1 MKKNM
6 ILTTK
11 KILDFAAA
19 TILTL
24 SLSGVFLACS
34 NIGDDLS
41 REATVQEADNQEET
55 GTASGQNGTDE
66 IDGQNDAQDPVLVT
80 VSGSL
85 DIGGAYPEEIAALV
99 DGGHDRVER
108 SAFPGI
114 PSGLTY
120 TVYAEED
127 TTEATKL
134 RYEGTVAAD
143 GKSYT
148 VGIPVTSGK
157 KYYVY
162 ALAKQNDLVI
172 LEGKSAILN
181 FSTITSFKTDANI
194 TLSATQTDTGTGCVS
209 LTIADPDQK
218 AVSACVCYKIG
229 STNYEKYLTKSGA
242 GANTVWTLGIG
253 EIKTDAGTGQKYIEN
268 GLKAG
273 AHIMSFE
280 FYSDVEASG
289 TLLYSFT
296 EAVNA
301 FDNMTTNT
309 WFQNGAEP
317 WFVTTT
323 ADGVKTTVCKIT
335 SAIITSY
342 GLTEIYVDPT
352 VADNYGS
359 GSYFNPKKTFAGAV
373 AMLHD
378 ANANYTIYIKGTVK
392 EAANTNYAHIIPSTA
407 SARTL
412 TLRGLSDPV
421 DGVPQDALSGNV
433 SRCALFIEATF
444 PVTIENLKLTDGRA
458 SYGGGISACG
468 GDLILGKDAYITGN
482 EASLAES
489 GGGGVYFNGGELT
502 MLDGAVIDGNSA
514 TANGNKGCGGGVYL
528 CSGKK
533 FTMNGGVIKGNNATG
548 YGGGVYVVS
557 ATFTMTDGVIGDASK
572 DTPATGSLSGA
583 CSNQAGFGGGVYL
596 CSSETT
602 VNTYFNFAGGTIAY
616 NMGAFGAGGI
626 YAKYCDATIRGTIKC
641 NGTLGGSAQGG
652 GILAEE
658 KATIRLEN
666 CSILKNKT
674 ANYNPSNNNKTGGAI
689 YVKNNSTISNA
700 AVVSLKGSVSI
711 PCTGINENDVYLP
724 SVKIV
729 SAGVVDSYPLIIAGK
744 LTRTGTV
751 ATITPGGNGSTLLG
765 YDEAIQSLQLGSGV
779 TDTSIAEECN
789 KFDVTP
795 QTSPAQDWAVGSDGR
810 LAKATAITSDNIA
823 SFTVADFTEG
833 AKVVYVFDENVTN
846 DQIEV
851 FTEKLYHN
859 AENYNP
865 TQKKVGE
872 GSVLDFS
879 KATNLTKIGFSNWSN
894 SGVMQPFDIILPP
907 KAASNLFGSMTFVW
921 AIQNAQNVIAP
932 PDCIN
937 FTSENGIVYSK
948 NKKKLCLYPGGR
960 SEASWTVPSD
970 VTEIGYYAF
979 AYGNNL
985 KNVSLPSQLTKIGQS
1000 AFYSS
1005 KIESLTIPANVTQ
1018 IDYRAFGYGMS
1029 SLTSLVFSNPNGW
1042 HTKDN
1047 NGNILMDLDASKLN
1061 VAGDVN
1067 TEGSTLWYFKNT
1079 VDQYYNWNKLV
1090 RD

>member
-1 MKKNM
+1 MKKNK
-6 ILTTK
+6 ILTIK
-11 KILDFAAA
+11 
-19 TILTL
+19 TILSLAVATL
-24 SLSGVFLACS
+24 LALSFPGVFLACS

-41 REATVQEADNQEET
+41 REAAVQEDDNQEGT
-55 GTASGQNGTDE
+55 GTASGQSGTDE
-66 IDGQNDAQDPVLVT
+66 IDGQNNAQDPVLVT

-218 AVSACVCYKIG
+218 AVSACVCYKID
-229 STNYEKYLTKSGA
+229 STNYEKNLTKSGS

-296 EAVNA
+296 EAVNV
-301 FDNMTTNT
+301 FDNMTTNK
-309 WFQNGAEP
+309 WVQNGAEP
-317 WFVTTT
+317 WFNTTITEGVATTT
-323 ADGVKTTVCKIT
+323 CKIT
-335 SAIITSY
+335 AAMVT
-342 GLTEIYVDPT
+342 GFALTEIYVDPT
-352 VADNYGS
+352 VSNDNGT

-378 ANANYTIYIKGTVK
+378 TNANYTIYIKGTVI
-392 EAANTNYAHIIPSTA
+392 ENANANYAHIISSTA
-407 SARTL
+407 RARTL
-412 TLRGLSDPV
+412 TLRGLSDLV
-421 DGVPQDALSGNV
+421 DGVPQDVLSGNV
-433 SRCALFIEATF
+433 SRGVLFIEATF

-468 GDLILGKDAYITGN
+468 GDLILGKGAYITGN
-482 EASLAES
+482 EANDAES

-514 TANGNKGCGGGVYL
+514 NSNAGGGVYL

-533 FTMNGGVIKGNNATG
+533 FTMNGGVIKGNSAAG
-548 YGGGVYVVS
+548 GKGGGVYVVS
-557 ATFTMTDGVIGDASK
+557 ATFTMTGGVIGDDSM
-572 DTPATGSLSGA
+572 DTPAAGLGNN
-583 CSNQAGFGGGVYL
+583 CSNQASIGGGVYL
-596 CSSETT
+596 CSSGTT
-602 VNTYFNFAGGTIAY
+602 VDTYFNFAGGTIAY
-616 NMGAFGAGGI
+616 NMGVSGAGGI
-626 YAKYCDATIRGTIKC
+626 YAKYCDATIRGAIKC
-641 NGTLGGSAQGG
+641 NGTYGNTARGG
-652 GILAEE
+652 GIWAED
-658 KATIRLEN
+658 KSTIRLEN
-666 CSILKNKT
+666 CSMLKNKAT
-674 ANYNPSNNNKTGGAI
+674 SHTTTTQINGGAI
-689 YVKNNSTISNA
+689 YVKGCSGDDE
-700 AVVSLKGSVSI
+700 VHVSLKGSVSI
-711 PCTGINENDVYLP
+711 PCTGINENDVTLNGA
-724 SVKIV
+724 KIV
-729 SAGVVDSYPLIIAGK
+729 STSVVNSLPLVIAGP
-744 LTRTGTV
+744 LTGTGTV
-751 ATITPGGNGSTLLG
+751 ATITPGTNNGSTLLG
-765 YDEAIQSLQLGSGV
+765 YDEELQVLKLGSGV
-779 TDTSIAEECN
+779 TDTSIAEECY
-789 KFDVTP
+789 KFAITP
-795 QTSPAQDWAVGSDGR
+795 QTSPAQDWAVDSDGY
-810 LAKATAITSDNIA
+810 LAKLTSMTSANID

-859 AENYNP
+859 ATGCNP
-865 TQKKVGE
+865 DQKKVGE

-879 KATNLTKIGFSNWSN
+879 KATKLTKIGFSNWSN

-921 AIQNAQNVIAP
+921 AIENAQNVIAP
-932 PDCIN
+932 PDCIY

-1029 SLTSLVFSNPNGW
+1029 ELKSLVFNNPNGW

-1061 VAGDVN
+1061 VAGDKN
-1067 TEGSTLWYFKNT
+1067 TEGSTLWYFTNT
-1079 VDQYYNWNKLV
+1079 VDQYYNWDKLV

>member
-1 MKKNM
+1 MKKNK
-6 ILTTK
+6 ILTIKT
-11 KILDFAAA
+11 ILSLAAA
-19 TILTL
+19 TLLAL
-24 SLSGVFLACS
+24 SFPGVFLACS

-41 REATVQEADNQEET
+41 REAAVQEDDNQEGT
-55 GTASGQNGTDE
+55 GTASGQSGTDE
-66 IDGQNDAQDPVLVT
+66 IDGQNDVQDPVLVT

-99 DGGHDRVER
+99 DGGHDGVER

-162 ALAKQNDLVI
+162 ANAANSDGLVI
-172 LEGKSAILN
+172 LSGKSAVLDFN
-181 FSTITSFKTDANI
+181 TITSFKTDANI

-218 AVSACVCYKIG
+218 AVSACVCYKID
-229 STNYEKYLTKSGA
+229 STNYEKNLTKSGS
-242 GANTVWTLGIG
+242 GANTVWTLVIG

-301 FDNMTTNT
+301 FDNMTTNK
-309 WFQNGAEP
+309 WVQNGAEP

-323 ADGVKTTVCKIT
+323 TDGVKTTVCKIT

-352 VADNYGS
+352 LDNNDGS
-359 GSYFNPKKTFAGAV
+359 GSFFSPKKYFSSAV

-378 ANANYTIYIKGTVK
+378 TNANYTIYIKGTVK
-392 EAANTNYAHIIPSTA
+392 ENANANYAHIISSTA
-407 SARTL
+407 RARTL

-421 DGVPQDALSGNV
+421 DGVPQDVLSGNV
-433 SRCALFIEATF
+433 SRCVLFIEATF
-444 PVTIENLKLTDGRA
+444 PVTIENLKLTDGKA
-458 SYGGGISACG
+458 SYGGGILACG
-468 GDLILGKDAYITGN
+468 GDLILGKGAYITGN
-482 EASLAES
+482 EATDKSY

-502 MLDGAVIDGNSA
+502 MLDGAVIADNVASGYESSSRA
-514 TANGNKGCGGGVYL
+514 HGGGVYL

-533 FTMNGGVIKGNNATG
+533 FTMRGGVIKHNKAVG
-548 YGGGVYVVS
+548 YGGGVYVTS
-557 ATFTMTDGVIGDASK
+557 ATFTMADGVIGDDSME
-572 DTPATGSLSGA
+572 TPASSESLR
-583 CSNQAGFGGGVYL
+583 SNLAYQGGGVYL
-596 CSSETT
+596 GGSEST
-602 VNTYFNFAGGTIAY
+602 VDAFFYFTGGKIAY
-616 NMGAFGAGGI
+616 NAGVYGGGGI
-626 YAKYCDATIRGTIKC
+626 YAIYCDATIRGVIKC
-641 NGTLGGSAQGG
+641 NGAVHGTSGPGG
-652 GILAEE
+652 GILAE
-658 KATIRLEN
+658 KKSMIRLEN
-666 CSILKNKT
+666 CTIEKNIT
-674 ANYNPSNNNKTGGAI
+674 HVDRGGGAI
-689 YVKNNSTISNA
+689 YIKNYNGDDA
-700 AVVSLKGSVSI
+700 VVVSLKGSVSI
-711 PCTGINENDVYLP
+711 PCTGMNENDMAVP
-724 SVKIV
+724 GAKVAS
-729 SAGVVDSYPLIIAGK
+729 SGVVSSFPLTIAGK
-744 LTRTGTV
+744 LTGTETV
-751 ATITPGGNGSTLLG
+751 ATITPSIHNGSTLIG
-765 YDEAIQSLQLGSGV
+765 YDEAIQVLKLASGV
-779 TDTSIAEECN
+779 TDTTLANVCGLFAI
-789 KFDVTP
+789 TP
-795 QTSPAQDWAVGSDGR
+795 QTSPAQDWAVGSDGY
-810 LAKATAITSDNIA
+810 LAKLTSMTSANID

-859 AENYNP
+859 ATDYNP
-865 TQKKVGE
+865 DQKKVGE

-894 SGVMQPFDIILPP
+894 YGVMQPFDIILPP

>member
-1 MKKNM
+1 MKKNK
-6 ILTTK
+6 ILTIKT
-11 KILDFAAA
+11 ILSLAAA
-19 TILTL
+19 TLLVL
-24 SLSGVFLACS
+24 SFPGVFLACS

-41 REATVQEADNQEET
+41 REAAVQEDDNQEGT
-55 GTASGQNGTDE
+55 GTASGQSGTDE

-99 DGGHDRVER
+99 DGGHDGVER

-162 ALAKQNDLVI
+162 ANAANSDGLVI
-172 LEGKSAILN
+172 LSGKSAVLDFN
-181 FSTITSFKTDANI
+181 TITSFTTDANI

-218 AVSACVCYKIG
+218 VVSACVCYKID
-229 STNYEKYLTKSGA
+229 STNYEKNLTKSGS
-242 GANTVWTLGIG
+242 GANTVWTLVIG

-273 AHIMSFE
+273 ARIMTFE
-280 FYSDVEASG
+280 FYSEVDCSG

-296 EAVNA
+296 EAVNV
-301 FDNMTTNT
+301 FDNMSTNK
-309 WFQNGAEP
+309 WVQNGAES

-323 ADGVKTTVCKIT
+323 SAGVKNTTCQIT
-335 SAIITSY
+335 AAMVQGF

-352 VADNYGS
+352 VANDVGT
-359 GSYFNPKKTFAGAV
+359 GSYFNPKKTFASAV

-378 ANANYTIYIKGTVK
+378 GSAHYTIYIKGTVQ
-392 EAANTNYAHIIPSTA
+392 ETSSINNQMAHYIPDTI
-407 SARTL
+407 SAKSL
-412 TLRGLSDPV
+412 TLCGVNAPDAN
-421 DGVPQDALSGNV
+421 GVPQDALDGGGARGTLYIASAV
-433 SRCALFIEATF
+433 PI
-444 PVTIENLKLTDGRA
+444 TIKNLKISGGKAPL
-458 SYGGGISACG
+458 GGGISTDTNDFTLTLADG
-468 GDLILGKDAYITGN
+468 AYISGN
-482 EASLAES
+482 EATNENY
-489 GGGGVYFNGGELT
+489 GGGGVFFSGAELI
-502 MLDGAVIDGNSA
+502 MLDGAVIEGNNASGSG
-514 TANGNKGCGGGVYL
+514 TSKANGGGVYL
-528 CSGKK
+528 NTGKK
-533 FTMNGGVIKGNNATG
+533 FTMKGGVIKGNNAVG
-548 YGGGVYVVS
+548 NGGGVYMTQG
-557 ATFTMTDGVIGDASK
+557 TFTMTGGVIGDDTK
-572 DTPATGSLSGA
+572 DTPANSNSGKY
-583 CSNQAGFGGGVYL
+583 SNKASKGAGVYVYGVKNYESQTKTDL
-596 CSSETT
+596 L
-602 VNTYFNFAGGTIAY
+602 GGTIAY
-616 NMGAFGAGGI
+616 NYATVNGGGV
-626 YAKYCDATIRGTIKC
+626 YAALCNAVTIKNTVKC
-641 NGTLGGSAQGG
+641 NGAVCGG
-652 GILAEE
+652 GVYTFSSNGCDTYVNLDG
-658 KATIRLEN
+658 
-666 CSILKNKT
+666 CSILKNKAYPT
-674 ANYNPSNNNKTGGAI
+674 DITKEGGGALVVGNSSTQVTCS
-689 YVKNNSTISNA
+689 VK
-700 AVVSLKGSVSI
+700 LKGDVSI
-711 PCTGINENDVYLP
+711 PCTGKYENDIQLGTTASNTAVL
-724 SVKIV
+724 SI
-729 SAGVVDSYPLIIAGK
+729 GGK
-744 LTRTGTV
+744 LTQSGV
-751 ATITPGGNGSTLLG
+751 IGTITPLSYSEDHIVIDCYTSGTKLV
-765 YDEAIQSLQLGSGV
+765 DEITKFAI
-779 TDTSIAEECN
+779 
-789 KFDVTP
+789 TP
-795 QTSPAQDWAVGSDGR
+795 QSSPAQNWTITADGSDGR

-859 AENYNP
+859 ATGYNP
-865 TQKKVGE
+865 DQKKVGE

-879 KATNLTKIGFSNWSN
+879 KATKLTKIGFSNWSN
-894 SGVMQPFDIILPP
+894 YGVMQPFDIILPP

-948 NKKKLCLYPGGR
+948 NKKMLCLYPGGR
-960 SEASWTVPSD
+960 SGASWTVPSD

-1047 NGNILMDLDASKLN
+1047 NGNILMDLDANKLD

-1067 TEGSTLWYFKNT
+1067 TEGSTLWYFTNT
-1079 VDQYYNWNKLV
+1079 VNYNWNKLV